1 MQIGLAQVIALLVV
15 RLCCTF
21 NMYIKGGHMRTYTTS
36 QARQN
41 IAEVMEAATA
51 GEPVEIT
58 RRDGSAAVLISRD
71 DFNAWQEAKLD
82 AEFAE
87 IMGRHGRTIKALAD
101 R

>member
-1 MQIGLAQVIALLVV
+1 
-15 RLCCTF
+15 
-21 NMYIKGGHMRTYTTS
+21 MRTYTTS

-41 IAEVMEAATA
+41 IAEVMEVATA

-58 RRDGSAAVLISRD
+58 RRDGSSAVLISRD
-71 DFNAWQEAKLD
+71 DFNMWQKAKLD

>member
-1 MQIGLAQVIALLVV
+1 
-15 RLCCTF
+15 
-21 NMYIKGGHMRTYTTS
+21 MRTYTTS
-36 QARQN
+36 QARKN

-71 DFNAWQEAKLD
+71 DFNTWQEAKLD

-87 IMGRHGRTIKALAD
+87 IMGRHGRTIKALTD

>member
-1 MQIGLAQVIALLVV
+1 MEMDQVQAMVLRVV
-15 RLCCTF
+15 HLFCTF
-21 NMYIKGGHMRTYTTS
+21 MLYVKGGYMRTYTTS

-87 IMGRHGRTIKALAD
+87 IMGLHGRTIKALAD

>member
-1 MQIGLAQVIALLVV
+1 MGLAQVMVLRVV
-15 RLCCTF
+15 RLYCTF
-21 NMYIKGGHMRTYTTS
+21 EVYIKGGHMRTYTTS

-58 RRDGSAAVLISRD
+58 RRDGSAAVRISRD